1 MADSYILNVRP
12 TISASDGRK
21 LETDLNNR
29 FARVAKKFGGALR
42 TVGSSLRGILAG
54 GAIAGIGAIL
64 TNPIEKLNA
73 SMNEALNKAD
83 NIATRAGQI
92 ETTAGKMMMLQAVAE
107 SAGVQNFDM
116 IISRF
121 QSELGRARAGEND
134 VLREFTGEKDTLD
147 AFVKVI
153 DSIKALSPSEQS
165 YMISKIFGERAN
177 LQLAEF
183 LQTDLSQR
191 KRAIFGDTT
200 SEELTRAV
208 NRLAEREELQAVL
221 GQRRGVQDLLS
232 KSRVITDES
241 VRLQNEIASK
251 QLEAE
256 NISFSNYEM
265 FAKMQV
271 ATEDSKVILAD
282 IQAKMT
288 PLIEKSVGLL
298 EKLYNW
304 LITSKLGKWAGGVF
318 K

>member
-42 TVGSSLRGILAG
+42 TVGSSLKGILAG

-165 YMISKIFGERAN
+165 YMVSKIFGERAN

>member
-42 TVGSSLRGILAG
+42 TVGSKLRGVIAG

-241 VRLQNEIASK
+241 IRLQNDIANK

-256 NISFSNYEM
+256 NVNLQNYQE
-265 FAKMQV
+265 FARIQNAV
-271 ATEDSKVILAD
+271 EESKVILAD
-282 IQAKMT
+282 IQQKIA
-288 PLIEKSVGLL
+288 PAVEKGVGLL
-298 EKLYNW
+298 EKSYNW
-304 LITSKLGKWAGGVF
+304 LITSKFGKWAGGVF